1 MDTDTASPTTVS
13 YGLSGIQALL
23 SPSSQLPRLDEDQL
37 KCLENN
43 FQKNRNPSDLDI
55 AIIAAEVGLE
65 ESAVRVSVLLL
76 QNM

>member
-1 MDTDTASPTTVS
+1 MENEPNSPTVVS
-13 YGLSGIQALL
+13 NGLPGIQALL

-37 KCLENN
+37 KCLESN

-65 ESAVRVSVLLL
+65 ETPVR
-76 QNM
+76 